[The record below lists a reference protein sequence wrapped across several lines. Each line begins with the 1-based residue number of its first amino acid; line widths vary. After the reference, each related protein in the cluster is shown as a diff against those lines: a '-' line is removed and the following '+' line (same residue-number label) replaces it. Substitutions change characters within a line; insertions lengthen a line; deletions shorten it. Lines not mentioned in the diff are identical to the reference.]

1 MWMGPRFSLFEA
13 LVRRDPSPPMGPMP
27 FRRGAM
33 NESSGPSGRKNA
45 WWVETRPTILIPSSF
60 LEAPMTAWSIDHARK
75 TYSIPHWAEGYF
87 DIDAQ
92 GRIRVQ
98 PRGADSAGAALTEIV
113 DAAQAQGAK
122 LPLLLRF
129 PEILGDR
136 LGKLQAAFAQAQK
149 DWDYA
154 GGYTAVYPIKVNQHA
169 GVAGTLATHAG
180 EGFGLEAGSKPEL
193 MAVLALSRPGGLIV
207 CNGYKDREYIRLALI
222 GRKLGMETFIVV
234 EKPSELSLVMEEA
247 KALGVTPG
255 LGVRMRLASLGAG
268 KWQNSGGDKA
278 KFGLSPRQVLDLWKS
293 LRDSGMSDCLGLLHF
308 HMGSQISNVR
318 DIANGMREATRYF
331 VELSKL
337 GAKISHV
344 DVGGGLGID
353 YEGTRSRSY
362 CSINYGILQYASS
375 IVQPLAEA
383 CEANGI
389 APPRVVTECGR
400 SMTAHHAVLIAN
412 VSEVERA
419 PEGRVPPA
427 HDDEAMVIRHLR
439 EIYDE
444 ISTRPAVEL
453 FHEAQHHHSEGLS
466 LYALGQIDLTAR
478 ARLDD
483 LFYAIAHAVHARLSY
498 DEKSHRD
505 LLDELNERLVDKYF
519 VNFSLFESMPD
530 VWAIDQVFPI
540 APIERL
546 NEKPERRGVIADLT
560 CDSDG
565 KIDTYVENEDLDSS
579 LPLHAP
585 RPGERYRLGF
595 FLVGAYQE
603 ILGDIHNLFGDTD
616 VVEVRVN
623 DNGFK
628 LAQQRRG
635 DTTDVMLDYVGY
647 KIDDLRRIYRAKVG
661 SVDLSKGE
669 AARLNEALELG
680 LTSYTYLSDEPL

>member
-1 MWMGPRFSLFEA
+1 M
-13 LVRRDPSPPMGPMP
+13 
-27 FRRGAM
+27 
-33 NESSGPSGRKNA
+33 SGPLLSGM
-45 WWVETRPTILIPSSF
+45 L
-60 LEAPMTAWSIDHARK
+60 PMTAPSTPAWSLDLARK
-75 TYSIPHWAEGYF
+75 TYSIPRWADGYF
-87 DIDAQ
+87 DVDAD
-92 GRIRVQ
+92 GRMTVR
-98 PRGADSAGAALTEIV
+98 PEGADGPSAALSAIV
-113 DAAQAQGAK
+113 DHARASGAK

-129 PEILGDR
+129 PQILGGR
-136 LGKLQAAFAQAQK
+136 LAKLQAAFAQAQQ
-149 DWDYA
+149 DWDYP

-169 GVAGTLATHAG
+169 GVAGTLASHAG

-222 GRKLGMETFIVV
+222 GRKLGLQTFIVV

-278 KFGLSPRQVLDLWKS
+278 KFGLSPRQVLDLWKT
-293 LRDSGMSDCLGLLHF
+293 LRDAGMSDCLGLLHF

-337 GAKISHV
+337 GAKVTHL
-344 DVGGGLGID
+344 DVGGGLGVD

-362 CSINYGILQYASS
+362 CSINYGVHQYASS
-375 IVQPLAEA
+375 IVQPVAEA
-383 CEANGI
+383 CAEHGI
-389 APPRVVTECGR
+389 APPRLVTECGR
-400 SMTAHHAVLIAN
+400 AMTAHHAVLIAN
-412 VSEVERA
+412 VSEVEQA

-427 HDDEAMVIRHLR
+427 HDDEATVIRHLR
-439 EIYDE
+439 EIHAELDQ
-444 ISTRPAVEL
+444 RPAVEL
-453 FHEAQHHHSEGLS
+453 FHEAQHHHSEGLA

-483 LFYAIAHAVHARLSY
+483 LFYAIAHAVRARLTY

-540 APIERL
+540 VPIERL
-546 NEKPERRGVIADLT
+546 DERPDRRGVIADLT

-565 KIDTYVENEDLDSS
+565 KIDTYVENEDLDTS

-585 RPGERYRLGF
+585 RPGERYRIGF

-616 VVEVRVN
+616 VVEARVEAE
-623 DNGFK
+623 GFK
-628 LAQQRRG
+628 LSQQRRG

-647 KIDDLRRIYRAKVG
+647 KLDDLRRIYKAKVG
-661 SVDLSKGE
+661 AVDLTKSE
-669 AARLNEALELG
+669 AARLNEALENG
-680 LTSYTYLSDEPL
+680 LTAYTYLSDEPLG